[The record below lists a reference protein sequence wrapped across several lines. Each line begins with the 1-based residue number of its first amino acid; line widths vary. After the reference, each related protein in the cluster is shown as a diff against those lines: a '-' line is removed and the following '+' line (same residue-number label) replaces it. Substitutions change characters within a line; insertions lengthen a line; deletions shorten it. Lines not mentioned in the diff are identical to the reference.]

1 MTKEHVE
8 NIQDAIRAVQSS
20 GEGGDR
26 RERSTIQFPYNDLD
40 DAVAIAKAVHENA
53 GLSCTIDQLAAY
65 VKNSLTSG
73 AFRLRL
79 SNAST
84 FGLTENERGEVRLT
98 PLGRSIADPS
108 QEAAARA
115 DAFLAVPL
123 YERIYDNYKGFTLPG
138 PSALEKFMREVGVS
152 SKQTGKAR
160 NAFMRSARQ
169 AGFFA
174 HGEDRLVRPADPG
187 TKPIESPKAELERD
201 RTEKKNGNRG
211 GGGGDNSDIDPI
223 IRGLLARLPKSGEA
237 WPEIERKLWLQLLEG
252 SFKLIYKDD
261 LGPRP
266 DYLPPQPT
274 AMREKLSN
282 VGPDA
287 DRLADDYRKDE

>member
-1 MTKEHVE
+1 MRGRGAGPFPFQWPFLNERVVRFAVLSWRSEYRSNSIVE
-8 NIQDAIRAVQSS
+8 TIRLATDIS
-20 GEGGDR
+20 R
-26 RERSTIQFPYNDLD
+26 PIRSCVRNC
-40 DAVAIAKAVHENA
+40 AAA
-53 GLSCTIDQLAAY
+53 LSCTIDQLAAY

-123 YERIYDNYKGFTLPG
+123 YERIYDNYKGFTLPS

-211 GGGGDNSDIDPI
+211 AAEAI
-223 IRGLLARLPKSGEA
+223 IQILTRSFVVFWRGFLSRERRGL
-237 WPEIERKLWLQLLEG
+237 
-252 SFKLIYKDD
+252 
-261 LGPRP
+261 
-266 DYLPPQPT
+266 
-274 AMREKLSN
+274 KLSASFGCN
-282 VGPDA
+282 CSKAVSS
-287 DRLADDYRKDE
+287 